1 MLVGPYLFFDGR
13 CEEALNFY
21 TQAVGAQVLMM
32 MRFKDNPEPR
42 EDSKPDSANA
52 EKVMHASVRIGES
65 VIMASDGDNRGAPNF
80 SGFSLSLTV
89 TDDAEAKRCFSA
101 LAEGGQIVMPLDQTF
116 FASSFGMLRDRFGMH
131 WMVMAPSGH
140 AG

>member
-21 TQAVGAQVLMM
+21 SDAVGAQVLAL

-42 EDSKPDSANA
+42 DDCKPDSPNA

-65 VIMASDGDNRGAPNF
+65 VIMVSDGENGGTPHF
-80 SGFSLSLTV
+80 SGFSLSLTL
-89 TDDAEAKRCFSA
+89 TGDDEAKRCFTA
-101 LAEGGQIVMPLDQTF
+101 LAEGGQIVLPLDKTF

-140 AG
+140 SV